1 MEYHVA
7 TLSTGRAKRWEEKIA
22 RKVAKADLKRKL
34 KDEKRR
40 QKMEALAVISPTKRE
55 KIEKMAEKQVEEILQ
70 AAQVMPLPKDDKE
83 EEKDQA
89 KIIA

>member
-1 MEYHVA
+1 M
-7 TLSTGRAKRWEEKIA
+7 
-22 RKVAKADLKRKL
+22 
-34 KDEKRR
+34 
-40 QKMEALAVISPTKRE
+40 ISPTKRE